1 MDRGEI
7 AGSVTE
13 EYADDAGALIVQA
26 DQDQREQPPPATK
39 WLPVCRRQCDFD
51 PTHFYEAML
60 NAIRNPNLLST
71 WLFRADLLAEHDGAS
86 PWEEGGQPRIPVL
99 RDMRCERVFVRRLIP
114 RNTKRDNTLLQSCP
128 FYASTE
134 QAGKSGVSR
143 RLVLYLPHVLSASEV
158 PFYHPQV
165 AGVGLLHEW
174 DASLRKGTF
183 SVHYRLFEDVPMYTK
198 LQRTALNILTIL
210 HKLGQGQLNGY
221 VKRVHHDI
229 LVPQAVLQDRY
240 SRLKEKYA
248 KRLVEGWVETTDPMK
263 HVFEDLGIAAFL
275 LELWADLYKDQE
287 FPGFVDIGTGNGL
300 LVHILN
306 SEGFRG
312 WGFDARSRKS
322 WNIYNGKLRDGNAFL
337 RELVLLPSLI
347 QTEHGSSPEDSDG
360 GSLEAKSHDGTF
372 PKGTFIISNH
382 ADELTPWTPILAA
395 ASNCPFI
402 AIPCC
407 SHNLGGAIFRA
418 PLPKDKAKA
427 TSTYACLVAWVS
439 DIAADCGW
447 EVETEMLRIP
457 STRNTAIV
465 GRRRAA
471 RRPGTDVYEVIN
483 KHGGA
488 GGYRESA
495 MRLMKDTSLHKN

>member
-1 MDRGEI
+1 MD
-7 AGSVTE
+7 GSGAE
-13 EYADDAGALIVQA
+13 EYADDAEPLIVQVS
-26 DQDQREQPPPATK
+26 QGQGEQTPPRSK
-39 WLPVCRRQCDFD
+39 WLPVCRRLCEFN
-51 PTHFYEAML
+51 PTHFCEAML
-60 NAIRNPNLLST
+60 NAIRNPNLLSS
-71 WLFRADLLAEHDGAS
+71 WLFRADLLAEHDGAP
-86 PWEEGGQPRIPVL
+86 PWEEGQPGIPML
-99 RDMRCERVFVRRLIP
+99 RDMRCERAFVRRLIP
-114 RNTKRDNTLLQSCP
+114 RNTKRDSTVVQTCP
-128 FYASTE
+128 FYGPTE
-134 QAGKSGVSR
+134 QAGDSGISR
-143 RLVLYLPHVLSASEV
+143 RLVLYLPHVSDASEV
-158 PFYHPQV
+158 PYYHPQV
-165 AGVGLLHEW
+165 TGVGLLHEW
-174 DASLRKGTF
+174 DARLSKGIF
-183 SVHYRLFEDVPMYTK
+183 SVHYRLFDNVPMDVK
-198 LQRTALNILTIL
+198 LQRTALNILSVL

-229 LVPQAVLQDRY
+229 LVPQPVLQNRY
-240 SRLKEKYA
+240 SCLKDRYA
-248 KRLVEGWVETTDPMK
+248 KRLVDGWLETTDPSK

-275 LELWADLYKDQE
+275 MELWAEMYKGQV

-322 WNIYNGKLRDGNAFL
+322 WNVYNGKLPDGQEFL

-347 QTEHGSSPEDSDG
+347 QPEPGSCQEDPDG
-360 GSLEAKSHDGTF
+360 GTLGTKSHDGIF

-382 ADELTPWTPILAA
+382 ADELTPWTPVLAA
-395 ASNCPFI
+395 ASDCPFI

-407 SHNLGGAIFRA
+407 SHNLGGAKFRA
-418 PLPKDKAKA
+418 PLPKDKTKAK
-427 TSTYACLVAWVS
+427 STYACLVVWVS

-471 RRPGTDVYEVIN
+471 EQPGMDMHEVIA

-488 GGYRESA
+488 RGYRESA
-495 MRLMKDTSLHKN
+495 LRLMKDTSSGGH